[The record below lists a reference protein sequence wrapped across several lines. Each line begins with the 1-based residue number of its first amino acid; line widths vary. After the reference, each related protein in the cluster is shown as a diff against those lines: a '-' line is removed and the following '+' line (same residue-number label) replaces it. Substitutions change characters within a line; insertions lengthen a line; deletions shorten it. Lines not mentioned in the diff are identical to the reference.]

1 MPEESVISFER
12 DTPHILDLINL
23 WQEAQ
28 LSDIIQNRTVGKYGA
43 PALGYA
49 TRLMRMAE
57 QMISGLDAGYT
68 FQDVRIAPIHPHS
81 LVHYSQRGLVRD

>member
-28 LSDIIQNRTVGKYGA
+28 LSDIIKNRAIGKCGA

-49 TRLMRMAE
+49 TCIMSMHE
-57 QMISGLDAGYT
+57 
-68 FQDVRIAPIHPHS
+68 
-81 LVHYSQRGLVRD
+81 

>member
-28 LSDIIQNRTVGKYGA
+28 LSDIIKNRAIGKYGA

-49 TRLMRMAE
+49 TCLMRMHE
-57 QMISGLDAGYT
+57 
-68 FQDVRIAPIHPHS
+68 
-81 LVHYSQRGLVRD
+81 